1 MKPSDF
7 RKVKALDHASLYAK
21 QARRAIREA
30 YAADPNID
38 RRRKLD
44 EVMVALQEYEDVL
57 CIEANEAYEKL
68 TKDQT

>member
-1 MKPSDF
+1 MNPSDF
-7 RKVKALDHASLYAK
+7 RKIRALDQASLHAK

-30 YAADPNID
+30 YAADPNIE

-44 EVMVALQEYEDVL
+44 EVMVTLQEYEDVV
-57 CIEANEAYEKL
+57 CIAANEAYAKL